1 LEQTL
6 NEIINIYCDESC
18 HLPADGQKAMVLGGL
33 QCHSDDAAAHNKAIA
48 DLKKKY
54 GMPPFFEIKWNSA
67 SSFKHDLYAEIVE
80 YFFSM
85 SSLGFRAWVVED
97 KTILKHEH
105 FQQTHDDWYY
115 KMYYYLIRDMID
127 PSQRYR
133 IFIDLKDT
141 RGRLKIRK
149 LHEVLSTTNHDSS
162 MNIIKDMQH
171 VHSHDVGLMQ
181 LADLLIGA
189 VSYQVRG
196 LSGNKTKESILELL
210 KRKSGRTLRGNT
222 PRQEKK
228 FNLCFWQPNL
238 KEDVN
243 V

>member
-1 LEQTL
+1 M
-6 NEIINIYCDESC
+6 NELINIYCDESC
-18 HLPADGQKAMVLGGL
+18 HLPGDGQKAMVLGGL
-33 QCHSDDAAAHNKAIA
+33 QCHSVDAADHNKAIA
-48 DLKKKY
+48 DLKRKY

-67 SSFKHDLYAEIVE
+67 SPYKHDLYAELVE

-85 SSLGFRAWVVED
+85 PSLGFRAWVVKD
-97 KTILKHEH
+97 KTILDHEH

-127 PSQRYR
+127 TSQRYR
-133 IFIDLKDT
+133 VFLDLKDT
-141 RGRLKIRK
+141 RGRLKLRK

-171 VHSHDVGLMQ
+171 IHSHDVGLMQ

-196 LSGNKTKESILELL
+196 LSGNKTKESILKLI
-210 KRKSGRTLRGNT
+210 KRKSGRSLRGNT
-222 PRQEKK
+222 PRLEKK
-228 FNLCFWQPNL
+228 FNICFWQPNL